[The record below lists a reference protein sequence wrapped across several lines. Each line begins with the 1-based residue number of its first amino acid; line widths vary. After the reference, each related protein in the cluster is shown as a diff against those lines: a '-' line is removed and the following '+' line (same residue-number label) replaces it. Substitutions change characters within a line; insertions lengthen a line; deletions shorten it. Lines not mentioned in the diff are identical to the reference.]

1 MKKIITMLLTISL
14 IVGTLS
20 IPAYAAEYGGSW
32 ADYLDYW
39 KTWLN
44 QVQIA
49 ADAPEETDPAE
60 TEEPAMEEPAVP
72 EESEEPEVPVE
83 SEAPVEYRIR
93 YDANGGIWWN
103 MNASPAT
110 KNVSYVYVQVGKS
123 TKALNAPTRGGYAF
137 RGWQAEDGTVYAA
150 QEAFV
155 PDCDMNLKA
164 IWEWTLD

>member
-20 IPAYAAEYGGSW
+20 IHAYAAEYGGSW

-83 SEAPVEYRIR
+83 SEAPAEYRIR
-93 YDANGGIWWN
+93 YDANGGYWWYQYS
-103 MNASPAT
+103 SPAISSSKTYT
-110 KNVSYVYVQVGKS
+110 KETGETHTIISAPNRTSY
-123 TKALNAPTRGGYAF
+123 TF
-137 RGWQAEDGTVYAA
+137 CGWADQDGNIYHPGDKITVTA
-150 QEAFV
+150 
-155 PDCDMNLKA
+155 NLSLKA
-164 IWEWTLD
+164 QWSYNG